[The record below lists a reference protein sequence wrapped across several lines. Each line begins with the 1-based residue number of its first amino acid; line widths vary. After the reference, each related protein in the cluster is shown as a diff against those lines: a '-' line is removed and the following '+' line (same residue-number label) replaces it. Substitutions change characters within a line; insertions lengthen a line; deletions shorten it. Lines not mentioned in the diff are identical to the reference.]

1 MNALI
6 QFLDYLVRE
15 LEFHYSLQRADSLI
29 DYLDYLDAIVSLEEI
44 RASEEYRKL
53 CK

>member
-15 LEFHYSLQRADSLI
+15 LEFHYALKRMDSLI
-29 DYLDYLDAIVSLEEI
+29 DYLDYLDTAISLEQI
-44 RASEEYRKL
+44 RSSEEYRKL
-53 CK
+53 Q